1 MSKRPHIF
9 ISYRR
14 RQSSTDASAFSN
26 RGAVGFGT
34 QVSAH
39 LYHWLISNM
48 KKIFPQGATLF
59 YDEQD
64 NGDTLKGLYYKRI
77 QEEMRNATHVLL
89 ILPSGA
95 LERCYAPDDEIRPHD
110 VFGYE
115 IRDALRKKNCTIIP
129 IFVVENEDAVELG
142 KNFTDAGGNIISD
155 YSQFP
160 EKFRK
165 EAEERNL
172 LELQRYAVP
181 LRRDIVTG
189 GPEDKNLARYW
200 NDFFCLAKILEPSNS
215 KGVLWVSIAL
225 LALAGGF
232 GAYCFFDWSNNR
244 NLVGNIESGIDSP
257 GVKAVSP
264 SDQEADGSSSGETTG
279 SAGLTQELP
288 VKTGSSSA
296 ASSSSAESNLP
307 VAQPQNKPIET
318 DTISK
323 PDDSSSHGSP
333 APVIKKTS
341 EAVIEK
347 FHENL
352 EILADESEMESNADE
367 VKIQKAFAELEECLE
382 YGLEA
387 SLIDSRSGREEQ
399 TLLHLAVKHKRS
411 GLIRRLLEIGAR
423 SDIPNYWGKTA
434 LKLAEESNDEKT
446 VRILSGS

>member
-95 LERCYAPDDEIRPHD
+95 LERCYAPDDEVRPHD

-181 LRRDIVTG
+181 LGRDIVTG
-189 GPEDKNLARYW
+189 GLEDKNLARYW
-200 NDFFCLAKILEPSNS
+200 NDFFCFAKILEPSNS

-244 NLVGNIESGIDSP
+244 NLGGNIESGIDSS
-257 GVKAVSP
+257 GVKVVP
-264 SDQEADGSSSGETTG
+264 PGDQKADGSSSGETT
-279 SAGLTQELP
+279 E
-288 VKTGSSSA
+288 K
-296 ASSSSAESNLP
+296 
-307 VAQPQNKPIET
+307 PQNKPTET
-318 DTISK
+318 GTISG
-323 PDDSSSHGSP
+323 PDDPSPHGSP
-333 APVIKKTS
+333 APVIEKTS

-352 EILADESEMESNADE
+352 KILADESEMESNANE
-367 VKIQKAFAELEECLE
+367 VKIQKAFAELEECLK

-387 SLIDSRSGREEQ
+387 SLIDSQSGREGQ

>member
-95 LERCYAPDDEIRPHD
+95 LERCYAPDDEVRPHD

-181 LRRDIVTG
+181 LGRDIVTG
-189 GPEDKNLARYW
+189 GLEDKNLARYW
-200 NDFFCLAKILEPSNS
+200 NDFFCFAKILEPSNS

-244 NLVGNIESGIDSP
+244 NLVGNIESGIDS
-257 GVKAVSP
+257 
-264 SDQEADGSSSGETTG
+264 
-279 SAGLTQELP
+279 
-288 VKTGSSSA
+288 
-296 ASSSSAESNLP
+296 
-307 VAQPQNKPIET
+307 QNEPIET
-318 DTISK
+318 EPPKTDPPETD
-323 PDDSSSHGSP
+323 PPETDPP
-333 APVIKKTS
+333 ASVIK
-341 EAVIEK
+341 K

-352 EILADESEMESNADE
+352 EILAAESEMGPTADE
-367 VKIQKAFAELEECLE
+367 VKIQKAFAELEECLK
-382 YGLEA
+382 YDLEA
-387 SLIDSRSGREEQ
+387 SLINSQSEGEKQ

-423 SDIPNYWGKTA
+423 SDIRNSWEETA
-434 LKLAEESNDEKT
+434 LDLAKESKDEET

>member
-95 LERCYAPDDEIRPHD
+95 LERCYAPDDEVRPHD

-189 GPEDKNLARYW
+189 GLEDKNLARYW

-244 NLVGNIESGIDSP
+244 NLVEKIESGIDSP
-257 GVKAVSP
+257 GVEAVSP
-264 SDQEADGSSSGETTG
+264 SDQVADGSSPGETTG
-279 SAGLTQELP
+279 S
-288 VKTGSSSA
+288 
-296 ASSSSAESNLP
+296 SNLP
-307 VAQPQNKPIET
+307 VAQPQNEPIET
-318 DTISK
+318 DPPAPVIG
-323 PDDSSSHGSP
+323 PP
-333 APVIKKTS
+333 APVIKEAS
-341 EAVIEK
+341 EAVIKK

-352 EILADESEMESNADE
+352 EILADESEWESTANE
-367 VKIQKAFAELEECLE
+367 GKIQNAFAELEKCLE

-387 SLIDSRSGREEQ
+387 SLINSQSGREKQ
-399 TLLHLAVKHKRS
+399 TLLHLAVKHKRL
-411 GLIRRLLEIGAR
+411 GLIRKLLKIGAKK
-423 SDIPNYWGKTA
+423 DIPNFWEKTA
-434 LKLAEESNDEKT
+434 LELAEESNDEKT

>member
-95 LERCYAPDDEIRPHD
+95 LERCYAPDDEVRPHD

-189 GPEDKNLARYW
+189 GLEDKNLARYW

-244 NLVGNIESGIDSP
+244 NLVGKIESGIDSP
-257 GVKAVSP
+257 EVKAVFP
-264 SDQEADGSSSGETTG
+264 SDQGADGGSSGEPTPG
-279 SAGLTQELP
+279 
-288 VKTGSSSA
+288 
-296 ASSSSAESNLP
+296 ESNPP
-307 VAQPQNKPIET
+307 VAQPGNEPPGTGPIPGPN
-318 DTISK
+318 DPPVPGPISR
-323 PDDSSSHGSP
+323 PGDSP
-333 APVIKKTS
+333 APVIKKAS
-341 EAVIEK
+341 EAVIKK

-352 EILADESEMESNADE
+352 EILAYESEMESTAVE
-367 VKIQKAFAELEECLE
+367 VKIQKAFAELEECLK
-382 YGLEA
+382 YDLEA
-387 SLIDSRSGREEQ
+387 SLINSQSEGEKQ
-399 TLLHLAVKHKRS
+399 TLLHLAVKHKRL

-423 SDIPNYWGKTA
+423 SDIRNSWEETA
-434 LKLAEESNDEKT
+434 LDLAKESKDEET